1 MLPQMKGESLHYEQ
15 FCKYLGVNID
25 SKLKFDRHIDVI
37 TKKVSRATGILYKIR
52 TLLPMKARLNY
63 YYSLIYPYLSYCVI
77 VWGGTYESTLKNL
90 VIQHKKLIRIIADA
104 PHLSHTT
111 QIFRSLRLL
120 KFKDIYNYHSVNT
133 RNRQNLVPS
142 FHRLSASQ
150 HAVSFKGPHLWNA
163 LPHSLKSIDSL
174 PCFKRHLRDYFLSL
188 YV

>member
-1 MLPQMKGESLHYEQ
+1 
-15 FCKYLGVNID
+15 
-25 SKLKFDRHIDVI
+25 
-37 TKKVSRATGILYKIR
+37 
-52 TLLPMKARLNY
+52 MKARLNY

-77 VWGGTYESTLKNL
+77 VWGGTYESTLRNL
-90 VIQHKKLIRIIADA
+90 VIQHKKLVRIIADA

-120 KFKDIYNYHSVNT
+120 KFKDIYNYHLAIHMFNNRNSFLQTHSVNT
-133 RNRQNLVPS
+133 RNRTNLVPS
-142 FHRLSASQ
+142 FHRLTASQ